1 MPKVTSQIVPA
12 SPTDTYPTHD
22 SKYGLGGHREV
33 PDLTAR
39 DAISTQR
46 RREGM
51 TVFVQSEGKQYQL
64 IGGITNSDWKI
75 AVNTSG
81 IAVLDFGAIP
91 TQEGS
96 VTITG
101 QAGILETS
109 NIQAFMVARSTPDN
123 DENAHK
129 FAAIAFR
136 FVVSDIVAG
145 VGFKIN
151 AYNMIGLVKGTFK
164 IDWRWT

>member
-1 MPKVTSQIVPA
+1 MNEIVEI
-12 SPTDTYPTHD
+12 
-22 SKYGLGGHREV
+22 L
-33 PDLTAR
+33 
-39 DAISTQR
+39 IS
-46 RREGM
+46 ENNDI
-51 TVFVQSEGKQYQL
+51 VIINVSEGNSGLSAYEIAIL
-64 IGGITNSDWKI
+64 NGFVGTESEWLSSLSGSGII
-75 AVNTSG
+75 HG

-91 TQEGS
+91 TQDGS